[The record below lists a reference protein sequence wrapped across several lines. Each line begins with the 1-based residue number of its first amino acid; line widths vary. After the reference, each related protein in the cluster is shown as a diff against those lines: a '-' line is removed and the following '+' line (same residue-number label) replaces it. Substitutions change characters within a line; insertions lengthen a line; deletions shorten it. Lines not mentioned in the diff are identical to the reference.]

1 MKGEKESTGAVEDN
15 QGEKERKRKTE
26 FRASLKKAVKETVA
40 NETKELEE
48 ELRKLQAEEKEEGKK
63 KRLKQGRIRKREL
76 EKEESIL
83 DKHIKKIAGK
93 KYYSPEIEEMQ
104 EELRR
109 LTRKHEEEEKAR
121 KQAAEEKAQLRRKA
135 EQAESK
141 RKRQYEAHQNEIAT
155 VRDIADKMEDLQAA
169 EALRRSAT
177 YLEMLY
183 DAK

>member
-1 MKGEKESTGAVEDN
+1 
-15 QGEKERKRKTE
+15 
-26 FRASLKKAVKETVA
+26 
-40 NETKELEE
+40 
-48 ELRKLQAEEKEEGKK
+48 
-63 KRLKQGRIRKREL
+63 
-76 EKEESIL
+76 
-83 DKHIKKIAGK
+83 
-93 KYYSPEIEEMQ
+93 MQ

-141 RKRQYEAHQNEIAT
+141 RKRQCEAHQNEIAT